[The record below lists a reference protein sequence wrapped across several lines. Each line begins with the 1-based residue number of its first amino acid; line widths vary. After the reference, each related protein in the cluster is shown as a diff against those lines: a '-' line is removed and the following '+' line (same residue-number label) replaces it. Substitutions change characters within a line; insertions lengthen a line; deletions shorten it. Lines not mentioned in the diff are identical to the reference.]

1 MSLKLPPAKAVLAMK
16 TPSDLIFFLG
26 EKEPS
31 VQGSSHSLERL
42 VAASTAV
49 QSVEV
54 MRAQCDDPLL
64 QPVLIS
70 SSYAAIETESQRE
83 FLEALAAEFL
93 VILLL
98 SSDQNRSVAEYFR
111 LGVADV
117 AFPQSSDTELV
128 SILDRVSKLAQSR
141 DQKRLYR
148 RELEQTNQN
157 LQNSLQLLKQDQLA
171 GLEVQKSLMPES
183 PLKFGDY
190 EISHSI
196 TPSLYLSG
204 DFVGYNFVLGRYL
217 LFYFA
222 DVSGHGASSAFVTVL
237 LRFMIGRVIR
247 KHQVQQDYA
256 ALAQAPEG
264 LVESINSQLLATG
277 LGKHLTIV
285 AGSLDTET
293 RQLRYVIGAQQPAP
307 ILISDGKARFLP
319 GKGKPAGIFED
330 AKWTVEEVSLPESFA
345 LVLLSDGVFDL
356 VLDKEIADK
365 EQTLLSYLTASAEN
379 IDKLKDALFID
390 DIEDPQDDISV
401 LLLTRGM

>member
-1 MSLKLPPAKAVLAMK
+1 MK

-31 VQGSSHSLERL
+31 IQGASHSLQL
-42 VAASTAV
+42 LIDQSTAV
-49 QSVEV
+49 KNVETI
-54 MRAQCDDPLL
+54 RTRCQDPLL
-64 QPVLIS
+64 QPVLVCADYI
-70 SSYAAIETESQRE
+70 AIDNDGQRE
-83 FLEALAAEFL
+83 YLRALAAEFL
-93 VILLL
+93 VVVLLN
-98 SSDQNRSVAEYFR
+98 SDQSNRVAEYFR
-111 LGVADV
+111 LGVADI
-117 AFPQSSDTELV
+117 AFPQSSDSELAA
-128 SILDRVSKLAQSR
+128 ILKRVDDLAESR
-141 DQKRLYR
+141 EQKRLYR
-148 RELEQTNQN
+148 RELEKTNQN
-157 LQNSLQLLKQDQLA
+157 LQESLRLLKQDQLA

-222 DVSGHGASSAFVTVL
+222 DVSGHGSSSAFVTVL

-247 KHQVQQDYA
+247 KHQVQKDYA
-256 ALAQAPEG
+256 ALALAPEG

-293 RQLRYVIGAQQPAP
+293 RRLRYVIGAQQPAP
-307 ILISDGKARFLP
+307 ILISAGQARFLP
-319 GKGKPAGIFED
+319 GKGKPAGIFEG
-330 AKWTVEEVSLPESFA
+330 ATWAVEEVALPESFA

-356 VLDKEIADK
+356 LSDKEIIDK
-365 EQTLLSYLTASAEN
+365 EETLLRYLTTSSESL
-379 IDKLKDALFID
+379 DKLKDALFID

>member
-16 TPSDLIFFLG
+16 TPLDLIFFLG
-26 EKEPS
+26 EKESS
-31 VQGSSHSLERL
+31 VQGSSQSLQRL
-42 VAASTAV
+42 VAVSTAV
-49 QSVEV
+49 QSVEI

-70 SSYAAIETESQRE
+70 SSYAAIETEAQRD

-93 VILLL
+93 VILVL
-98 SSDQNRSVAEYFR
+98 SSEQNHSVAEYFR

-117 AFPQSSDTELV
+117 AFPQSNDAELD
-128 SILDRVSKLAQSR
+128 SILHRVSNLAQSR
-141 DQKRLYR
+141 EQKRLYR
-148 RELEQTNQN
+148 SELEQTNQN
-157 LQNSLQLLKQDQLA
+157 LQDSLQLLKQDQLA

-293 RQLRYVIGAQQPAP
+293 RQLRYVMGAQQPAP
-307 ILISDGKARFLP
+307 ILISDGQARFLP
-319 GKGKPAGIFED
+319 GKGKPAGIFDD
-330 AKWTVEEVSLPESFA
+330 AKWAVEEISLPESFA

-356 VLDKEIADK
+356 VADKEIADK
-365 EQTLLSYLTASAEN
+365 EQTLLSYLTASAGS
-379 IDKLKDALFID
+379 IDKLKDAVFID

>member
-1 MSLKLPPAKAVLAMK
+1 MNKASGLIIFLKGNEPRVQSL
-16 TPSDLIFFLG
+16 
-26 EKEPS
+26 
-31 VQGSSHSLERL
+31 SHSLQYLGRET
-42 VAASTAV
+42 AAAKNYESIA
-49 QSVEV
+49 SL
-54 MRAQCDDPLL
+54 CSDPLI
-64 QPVLIS
+64 QPVVIS
-70 SSYAAIETESQRE
+70 SENTPLDTDSQRE
-83 FLEALAAEFL
+83 QLQVMATKYL
-93 VILLL
+93 VIVAL
-98 SSDQNRSVAEYFR
+98 SEEGIDNVAEYFR

-117 AFPQSSDTELV
+117 VFPESSEDKIKNTLQR
-128 SILDRVSKLAQSR
+128 IDRRAESR
-141 DQKRLYR
+141 LQKRLYR
-148 RELEQTNQN
+148 SELEKAN
-157 LQNSLQLLKQDQLA
+157 LELQESLRLLKQDQMA

-247 KHQVQQDYA
+247 RHQLEKDYVS
-256 ALAQAPEG
+256 LAQAPEG
-264 LVESINSQLLATG
+264 LVEHINNQLLATG

-293 RQLRYVIGAQQPAP
+293 SKLRYVVGAQQPSP
-307 ILISDGKARFLP
+307 ILVTQGHAEYLP

-330 AKWTVEEVSLPESFA
+330 ASWVVEEMTLPEKFA
-345 LVLLSDGVFDL
+345 FVLLSDGVFDL
-356 VLDKEIADK
+356 IPDKEIADK
-365 EQTLLSYLTASAEN
+365 EQTLLSYLATSSDN
-379 IDKLKDALFID
+379 IEKLKESLSVDTVEA
-390 DIEDPQDDISV
+390 PQDDISV

>member
-1 MSLKLPPAKAVLAMK
+1 VKAVLAMK

-31 VQGSSHSLERL
+31 IQGSSHSLQL
-42 VAASTAV
+42 LIDQSTAV
-49 QSVEV
+49 KNVEAI
-54 MRAQCDDPLL
+54 RTRCQDPLL
-64 QPVLIS
+64 QPVLVCADYI
-70 SSYAAIETESQRE
+70 AIDNDGQRE
-83 FLEALAAEFL
+83 YLRALAAEFL
-93 VILLL
+93 VVVLLN
-98 SSDQNRSVAEYFR
+98 SDQSHRVAEYFR
-111 LGVADV
+111 LGVADI
-117 AFPQSSDTELV
+117 AFPQSSDSELAA
-128 SILDRVSKLAQSR
+128 ILKRVDDLAESR
-141 DQKRLYR
+141 EQKRLYR
-148 RELEQTNQN
+148 RELEKTNQN
-157 LQNSLQLLKQDQLA
+157 LQESLRLLKQDQLA

-247 KHQVQQDYA
+247 KHQVQKDYA
-256 ALAQAPEG
+256 ALALAPEG

-285 AGSLDTET
+285 AGSLDTQT
-293 RQLRYVIGAQQPAP
+293 RRLRYVIGAQQPAP
-307 ILISDGKARFLP
+307 ILISDGQARFLP
-319 GKGKPAGIFED
+319 GKGKPAGIFEG
-330 AKWTVEEVSLPESFA
+330 ATWAVEEIALPESFA

-356 VLDKEIADK
+356 LSDKEIIDK
-365 EQTLLSYLTASAEN
+365 EETLLRYLTTSSESL
-379 IDKLKDALFID
+379 DKLKDALFID

>member
-1 MSLKLPPAKAVLAMK
+1 MSKASGLIVILDGNDPAVESLSQSLQSLGRDTAATQDYKSIASLCSDPLIQPVVISSEK
-16 TPSDLIFFLG
+16 TP
-26 EKEPS
+26 
-31 VQGSSHSLERL
+31 LE
-42 VAASTAV
+42 T
-49 QSVEV
+49 
-54 MRAQCDDPLL
+54 D
-64 QPVLIS
+64 
-70 SSYAAIETESQRE
+70 SQRE
-83 FLEALAAEFL
+83 QLQEMAAKYL
-93 VILLL
+93 VIVAL
-98 SSDQNRSVAEYFR
+98 SEQGTDNVAEYFR

-117 AFPQSSDTELV
+117 VFPEASEEKIKNTLQRIDQ
-128 SILDRVSKLAQSR
+128 LAESR
-141 DQKRLYR
+141 LQKRLYR
-148 RELEQTNQN
+148 SELEKAN
-157 LQNSLQLLKQDQLA
+157 LELQESLRLLKQDQLA
-171 GLEVQKSLMPES
+171 GLEVQKNLMPES

-247 KHQVQQDYA
+247 RHQLEKDYV

-264 LVESINSQLLATG
+264 LVEHINNQLLATG

-293 RQLRYVIGAQQPAP
+293 SKLRYVVGAQQPSP
-307 ILISDGKARFLP
+307 ILVTEGHAKYLP

-330 AKWTVEEVSLPESFA
+330 ASWIVEEMSLPEKFA
-345 LVLLSDGVFDL
+345 FVLLSDGVFDL
-356 VLDKEIADK
+356 IPDKEIADK
-365 EQTLLSYLTASAEN
+365 EKTLLSYLATSSDN
-379 IDKLKDALFID
+379 IEKLKESLSVDA
-390 DIEDPQDDISV
+390 IEDPQDDISV

>member
-1 MSLKLPPAKAVLAMK
+1 MK

-31 VQGSSHSLERL
+31 IQGSSHSLQL
-42 VAASTAV
+42 LIDQSTAV
-49 QSVEV
+49 KNVEAI
-54 MRAQCDDPLL
+54 RTRCQDPLL
-64 QPVLIS
+64 QPVLVCADYI
-70 SSYAAIETESQRE
+70 AIDNDGQSEYLR
-83 FLEALAAEFL
+83 ALAAEFL
-93 VILLL
+93 VVVLLN
-98 SSDQNRSVAEYFR
+98 SDQSHRVAEYFR
-111 LGVADV
+111 LGVADI
-117 AFPQSSDTELV
+117 AFPQSSDSELAA
-128 SILDRVSKLAQSR
+128 ILKRVDDLAESR
-141 DQKRLYR
+141 EQKRLYR
-148 RELEQTNQN
+148 RELEKTNQN
-157 LQNSLQLLKQDQLA
+157 LQESLRLLKQDQLA

-247 KHQVQQDYA
+247 KHQVQKDYA
-256 ALAQAPEG
+256 ALALAPEG

-285 AGSLDTET
+285 AGSLDTQT
-293 RQLRYVIGAQQPAP
+293 RRLRYVIGAQQPAP
-307 ILISDGKARFLP
+307 ILISEGQARFLP
-319 GKGKPAGIFED
+319 GKGKPAGIFEG
-330 AKWTVEEVSLPESFA
+330 ATWAVEEIALPESFA

-356 VLDKEIADK
+356 LSDKEIIDK
-365 EQTLLSYLTASAEN
+365 EETLLRYLTTSSESL
-379 IDKLKDALFID
+379 DKLKDALFID

>member
-1 MSLKLPPAKAVLAMK
+1 MK

-31 VQGSSHSLERL
+31 IQGSSHSLQL
-42 VAASTAV
+42 LIDQSTAV
-49 QSVEV
+49 KNVETI
-54 MRAQCDDPLL
+54 RTRCQDPLL
-64 QPVLIS
+64 QPVLVCADYI
-70 SSYAAIETESQRE
+70 AIDNDGQRE
-83 FLEALAAEFL
+83 YLRALAAEFL
-93 VILLL
+93 VVVLLN
-98 SSDQNRSVAEYFR
+98 SDQSHRVAEYFR
-111 LGVADV
+111 LGVADI
-117 AFPQSSDTELV
+117 AFPQSSDSELAA
-128 SILDRVSKLAQSR
+128 ILKRVDDLAESR
-141 DQKRLYR
+141 EQKRLYR
-148 RELEQTNQN
+148 RELEKTNQN
-157 LQNSLQLLKQDQLA
+157 LQESLRLLKQDQLA

-222 DVSGHGASSAFVTVL
+222 DVSGHGSSSAFVTVL

-247 KHQVQQDYA
+247 KHQVQKDYA
-256 ALAQAPEG
+256 ALALAPEG

-293 RQLRYVIGAQQPAP
+293 RRLRYVIGAQQPAP
-307 ILISDGKARFLP
+307 ILISAGQARFLP
-319 GKGKPAGIFED
+319 GKGKPAGIFEG
-330 AKWTVEEVSLPESFA
+330 ATWAVEEVALPESFA

-356 VLDKEIADK
+356 LSDKEIIDK
-365 EQTLLSYLTASAEN
+365 EETLLRYLTTSSESL
-379 IDKLKDALFID
+379 DKLKDALFID

>member
-1 MSLKLPPAKAVLAMK
+1 MSLKLPPAKAALAMK

-26 EKEPS
+26 EKEAS
-31 VQGSSHSLERL
+31 VEGSNHSLQL
-42 VAASTAV
+42 LIDQSTAL
-49 QSVEV
+49 QNVEEI
-54 MRAQCDDPLL
+54 RARCQDPLL
-64 QPVLIS
+64 QPLLVS
-70 SSYAAIETESQRE
+70 SHQIAIESDSQRE
-83 FLEALAAEFL
+83 YLKALAAEFL
-93 VILLL
+93 VVVLL
-98 SSDQNRSVAEYFR
+98 SPDQSHRVADYFR

-117 AFPQSSDTELV
+117 AFPQSSDKELTE
-128 SILDRVSKLAQSR
+128 ILERVDTLAQSR

-148 RELEQTNQN
+148 RELEKTNQN
-157 LQNSLQLLKQDQLA
+157 LQESLRLLKQDQLA

-247 KHQVQQDYA
+247 KHQVQKDYA

-293 RQLRYVIGAQQPAP
+293 RKLRYVIGAQQPAP
-307 ILISDGKARFLP
+307 ILICDGQARYLP

-330 AKWTVEEVSLPESFA
+330 ATWAVEEIALPESFA

-356 VLDKEIADK
+356 LSEKEIVDKE
-365 EQTLLSYLTASAEN
+365 ETLLRYLATKSVSL
-379 IDKLKDALFID
+379 DKLKDALFID

>member
-1 MSLKLPPAKAVLAMK
+1 
-16 TPSDLIFFLG
+16 
-26 EKEPS
+26 
-31 VQGSSHSLERL
+31 
-42 VAASTAV
+42 
-49 QSVEV
+49 
-54 MRAQCDDPLL
+54 
-64 QPVLIS
+64 
-70 SSYAAIETESQRE
+70 
-83 FLEALAAEFL
+83 
-93 VILLL
+93 
-98 SSDQNRSVAEYFR
+98 
-111 LGVADV
+111 VADI
-117 AFPQSSDTELV
+117 AFPQSSDSELAA
-128 SILDRVSKLAQSR
+128 ILKRVDDLAESR
-141 DQKRLYR
+141 EQKRLYR
-148 RELEQTNQN
+148 RELEKTNQN
-157 LQNSLQLLKQDQLA
+157 LQESLRLLKQDQLA

-222 DVSGHGASSAFVTVL
+222 DVSGHGSSSAFVTVL

-247 KHQVQQDYA
+247 KHQVQKDYA
-256 ALAQAPEG
+256 ALALAPEG

-293 RQLRYVIGAQQPAP
+293 RRLRYVIGAQQPAP
-307 ILISDGKARFLP
+307 ILISDGQARFLP
-319 GKGKPAGIFED
+319 GKGKPAGIFEG
-330 AKWTVEEVSLPESFA
+330 ATWAVEEVALPESFA

-356 VLDKEIADK
+356 LSDKEIIDK
-365 EQTLLSYLTASAEN
+365 EETLLRYLTTSSESL
-379 IDKLKDALFID
+379 DKLKDALFID

>member
-16 TPSDLIFFLG
+16 TPLDLIFFLG
-26 EKEPS
+26 EKESS
-31 VQGSSHSLERL
+31 VQGSSQSLQRL
-42 VAASTAV
+42 VAVSTAV
-49 QSVEV
+49 QSVEI

-70 SSYAAIETESQRE
+70 SSFAAIETEAQRE

-93 VILLL
+93 VILVL
-98 SSDQNRSVAEYFR
+98 SSEQNHRVAEYFR

-117 AFPQSSDTELV
+117 AFPQSNDAELD
-128 SILDRVSKLAQSR
+128 SILHRVSNLAQSR
-141 DQKRLYR
+141 EQKRLYR
-148 RELEQTNQN
+148 SELEQTNQN

-196 TPSLYLSG
+196 SPSLYLSG

-293 RQLRYVIGAQQPAP
+293 RQLRYVVGAQQPAP
-307 ILISDGKARFLP
+307 ILISDGQARFLP

-330 AKWTVEEVSLPESFA
+330 AKWVVEEIRLPESFA

-356 VLDKEIADK
+356 VADKEIADK
-365 EQTLLSYLTASAEN
+365 EQTLLSYLTASAGS
-379 IDKLKDALFID
+379 IDKLKDAVFID
-390 DIEDPQDDISV
+390 DIQDPQDDISV

>member
-1 MSLKLPPAKAVLAMK
+1 MSKA
-16 TPSDLIFFLG
+16 SGLIIFLNG
-26 EKEPS
+26 NEP
-31 VQGSSHSLERL
+31 R
-42 VAASTAV
+42 V
-49 QSVEV
+49 QSLSQSLQALGRET
-54 MRAQCDDPLL
+54 AAAKNYQSIASLCSDPLI
-64 QPVLIS
+64 QPVVIS
-70 SSYAAIETESQRE
+70 SENTPLKTDSQRE
-83 FLEALAAEFL
+83 QLQVMATKYL
-93 VILLL
+93 VIVAL
-98 SSDQNRSVAEYFR
+98 SEEGIGNIAEYFR

-117 AFPQSSDTELV
+117 VFPESSEDKIKNTLQR
-128 SILDRVSKLAQSR
+128 IDRRAESR
-141 DQKRLYR
+141 LQKRLYR
-148 RELEQTNQN
+148 SELEKAN
-157 LQNSLQLLKQDQLA
+157 LELQESLRLLKQDQMA

-247 KHQVQQDYA
+247 RHQLEQDYV

-264 LVESINSQLLATG
+264 LVEHINNQLLATG

-293 RQLRYVIGAQQPAP
+293 SKLRYVVGAQQPSP
-307 ILISDGKARFLP
+307 ILVTEGHAEYLP

-330 AKWTVEEVSLPESFA
+330 ASWVVEEMTLPEKFA
-345 LVLLSDGVFDL
+345 FVLLSDGVFDL
-356 VLDKEIADK
+356 IPDKEIADK
-365 EQTLLSYLTASAEN
+365 EQTLLSYLATSSDN
-379 IDKLKDALFID
+379 IEKLKESLSVDTVEA
-390 DIEDPQDDISV
+390 PQDDISV

>member
-1 MSLKLPPAKAVLAMK
+1 MSLKRPPAKAVLAMK
-16 TPSDLIFFLG
+16 APSDLIFFLG

-31 VQGSSHSLERL
+31 IQGASNSLQL
-42 VAASTAV
+42 LITQSTAL
-49 QSVEV
+49 QNIEAI
-54 MRAQCDDPLL
+54 RARCQDPMLQPLL
-64 QPVLIS
+64 VSADKL
-70 SSYAAIETESQRE
+70 AIESDSQRE
-83 FLEALAAEFL
+83 YLKALAAEFL
-93 VILLL
+93 VIILLGA
-98 SSDQNRSVAEYFR
+98 DQSHLVADYFR

-117 AFPQSSDTELV
+117 AFPHSSDKELAA
-128 SILDRVSKLAQSR
+128 ILERVDSLADSR

-148 RELEQTNQN
+148 SELEKTNQN
-157 LQNSLQLLKQDQLA
+157 LHESLHLLKQDQMA

-222 DVSGHGASSAFVTVL
+222 DVSGHGSSSAFVTVL

-247 KHQVQQDYA
+247 KHQVQKDYA
-256 ALAQAPEG
+256 ALAHAPEG

-293 RQLRYVIGAQQPAP
+293 RKLRYVIGAQQPAP
-307 ILISDGKARFLP
+307 ILISDGQARFLP
-319 GKGKPAGIFED
+319 GKGKPAGIFEE
-330 AKWTVEEVSLPESFA
+330 ATWAVEEIALPESFA

-356 VLDKEIADK
+356 LSDKEIVDK
-365 EQTLLSYLTASAEN
+365 EETLLRYLTASSESL
-379 IDKLKDALFID
+379 DKLKDAVFID

>member
-1 MSLKLPPAKAVLAMK
+1 MKA
-16 TPSDLIFFLG
+16 PSDLIFFLG

-31 VQGSSHSLERL
+31 IQGSSTSLQL
-42 VAASTAV
+42 LIGQSTAL
-49 QSVEV
+49 QNIEAI
-54 MRAQCDDPLL
+54 RARCQDPLL
-64 QPVLIS
+64 QPLLVGTDHIAIES
-70 SSYAAIETESQRE
+70 SSQRDY
-83 FLEALAAEFL
+83 LKTLAAEFL
-93 VILLL
+93 VIILL
-98 SSDQNRSVAEYFR
+98 SADQSHGVAEYFR

-117 AFPQSSDTELV
+117 VFPQSSDKELAAT
-128 SILDRVSKLAQSR
+128 LERVDSLAQSR

-148 RELEQTNQN
+148 RELEKTNQN
-157 LQNSLQLLKQDQLA
+157 LQESLRLLKQDQLA

-222 DVSGHGASSAFVTVL
+222 DVSGHGSSSAFVTVL

-247 KHQVQQDYA
+247 KHQVQKDYA

-293 RQLRYVIGAQQPAP
+293 RKRYVIGAQQPAP
-307 ILISDGKARFLP
+307 ILISDGQARFLP
-319 GKGKPAGIFED
+319 GKGKPAGIFEE
-330 AKWTVEEVSLPESFA
+330 ATWAVEEIALPESFA

-356 VLDKEIADK
+356 LSDKEIVDK
-365 EQTLLSYLTASAEN
+365 EETLLRYLTASSESL
-379 IDKLKDALFID
+379 DKLKDAVFID
-390 DIEDPQDDISV
+390 EIKDPQDDISV

>member
-1 MSLKLPPAKAVLAMK
+1 MK

-31 VQGSSHSLERL
+31 IQGSSHSLQL
-42 VAASTAV
+42 LIGQSTAV
-49 QSVEV
+49 KNVEAI
-54 MRAQCDDPLL
+54 RTRCADSLL
-64 QPVLIS
+64 QPILVGSDYI
-70 SSYAAIETESQRE
+70 AIDNDGQRE
-83 FLEALAAEFL
+83 YLKALADEFL
-93 VILLL
+93 VIVLLTP
-98 SSDQNRSVAEYFR
+98 DQSHRVAEYFR
-111 LGVADV
+111 LGVADI
-117 AFPQSSDTELV
+117 AFPQSSDSELAA
-128 SILDRVSKLAQSR
+128 ILERVDDLAESR
-141 DQKRLYR
+141 EQKRLYR
-148 RELEQTNQN
+148 RELEKTNRN
-157 LQNSLQLLKQDQLA
+157 LQESLRLLKQDQLA

-222 DVSGHGASSAFVTVL
+222 DVSGHGSSSAFVTVL

-247 KHQVQQDYA
+247 KHQVQKDYA
-256 ALAQAPEG
+256 ALAQAPLG

-293 RQLRYVIGAQQPAP
+293 RRLRYVIGAQQPAP
-307 ILISDGKARFLP
+307 ILISEGQARFLP
-319 GKGKPAGIFED
+319 GKGKPAGIFEE
-330 AKWTVEEVSLPESFA
+330 ATWAVEEIALPEAFA

-356 VLDKEIADK
+356 LSDKEIIDK
-365 EQTLLSYLTASAEN
+365 EETLLRYLTTSSESL
-379 IDKLKDALFID
+379 DKLKDALFID

>member
-1 MSLKLPPAKAVLAMK
+1 MK
-16 TPSDLIFFLG
+16 KPSGLIFFLG
-26 EKEPS
+26 EEEPEL
-31 VQGSSHSLERL
+31 QGLSHSLQSFGCEL
-42 VAASTAV
+42 TAV
-49 QSVEV
+49 KNIEAI
-54 MRAQCDDPLL
+54 RAQCDETLL
-64 QPVLIS
+64 QRVIVSAKNTPTNTS
-70 SSYAAIETESQRE
+70 DQRQKVKALAHE
-83 FLEALAAEFL
+83 FLIIIA
-93 VILLL
+93 L
-98 SSDQNRSVAEYFR
+98 SSENSRQITDYFR
-111 LGVADV
+111 LGIADV
-117 AFPQSSDTELV
+117 IFPESSADEV
-128 SILDRVSKLAQSR
+128 RSIFERVDILAESR
-141 DQKRLYR
+141 MQKRLYR
-148 RELEQTNQN
+148 TELEQTNQD
-157 LQNSLQLLKQDQLA
+157 LQESLRLLKQDQLA

-247 KHQVQQDYA
+247 RHQAEKDYV

-264 LVESINSQLLATG
+264 LVESINAQLLATG

-293 RQLRYVIGAQQPAP
+293 SKLRYVVGAQQPSP
-307 ILISDGKARFLP
+307 IIITDGKARFLP

-330 AKWTVEEVSLPESFA
+330 ATWTVEEITLPESFA

-356 VLDKEIADK
+356 VPDKQIADK
-365 EQTLLSYLTASAEN
+365 EQTLLKYLATCSGT
-379 IDKLKDALFID
+379 IDKLKEALFID
-390 DIEDPQDDISV
+390 YIEDPQDDISV
-401 LLLTRGM
+401 LLLTRGF

>member
-1 MSLKLPPAKAVLAMK
+1 MSKASGLIVLLHGNDPAVESL
-16 TPSDLIFFLG
+16 
-26 EKEPS
+26 
-31 VQGSSHSLERL
+31 SHSLQSLGRET
-42 VAASTAV
+42 AAAPNY
-49 QSVEV
+49 Q
-54 MRAQCDDPLL
+54 A
-64 QPVLIS
+64 IS
-70 SSYAAIETESQRE
+70 N
-83 FLEALAAEFL
+83 
-93 VILLL
+93 L
-98 SSDQNRSVAEYFR
+98 SSDPLIQPVVISSDNSPLETDSQKEQLQAMTAKYLVIVALSKAGIKNVAKYFR

-117 AFPQSSDTELV
+117 VFPGTSEEKIKNTLQRIDQRAE
-128 SILDRVSKLAQSR
+128 SR
-141 DQKRLYR
+141 LQKRLYR
-148 RELEQTNQN
+148 TELEKAN
-157 LQNSLQLLKQDQLA
+157 LELQESLRLLKQDQMA

-247 KHQVQQDYA
+247 RHQLEKDYD
-256 ALAQAPEG
+256 ALGQAPEG
-264 LVESINSQLLATG
+264 LVEHINNQLLATG

-293 RQLRYVIGAQQPAP
+293 SKLRYVVGAQQPSP
-307 ILISDGKARFLP
+307 ILVTDGRAEFLP

-330 AKWTVEEVSLPESFA
+330 ASWTVQEMSLPESFA
-345 LVLLSDGVFDL
+345 FILLSDGVFDL
-356 VLDKEIADK
+356 IPDKELADK
-365 EQTLLSYLTASAEN
+365 EQTLLRYLATSSDN
-379 IDKLKDALFID
+379 IDKLKEALTVD
-390 DIEDPQDDISV
+390 KIEDPQDDISV

>member
-1 MSLKLPPAKAVLAMK
+1 MK

-31 VQGSSHSLERL
+31 IQGSSHSLQL
-42 VAASTAV
+42 LIGQSTAV
-49 QSVEV
+49 KNVEAI
-54 MRAQCDDPLL
+54 RTRCADSLL
-64 QPVLIS
+64 QPILVGSDYI
-70 SSYAAIETESQRE
+70 AIDNDGQRE
-83 FLEALAAEFL
+83 YLKALADEFL
-93 VILLL
+93 VIVLLTP
-98 SSDQNRSVAEYFR
+98 DQSHRVPEYFR
-111 LGVADV
+111 LGVADI
-117 AFPQSSDTELV
+117 AFPQSSDSELAA
-128 SILDRVSKLAQSR
+128 ILERVDDLAESR
-141 DQKRLYR
+141 EQKRLYR
-148 RELEQTNQN
+148 RELEKTNRN
-157 LQNSLQLLKQDQLA
+157 LQESLRLLKQDQLA

-222 DVSGHGASSAFVTVL
+222 DVSGHGSSSAFVTVL

-247 KHQVQQDYA
+247 KHQVQKDYA

-264 LVESINSQLLATG
+264 LVESINSQLLAPG

-293 RQLRYVIGAQQPAP
+293 RRLRYVIGAQQPAP
-307 ILISDGKARFLP
+307 ILISKGQARFLP
-319 GKGKPAGIFED
+319 GKGKPAGIFEE
-330 AKWTVEEVSLPESFA
+330 ATWAVEEIALPEAFA

-356 VLDKEIADK
+356 LSDKEIIDK
-365 EQTLLSYLTASAEN
+365 EETLLRYLTTSSESL
-379 IDKLKDALFID
+379 DKLKDALFID